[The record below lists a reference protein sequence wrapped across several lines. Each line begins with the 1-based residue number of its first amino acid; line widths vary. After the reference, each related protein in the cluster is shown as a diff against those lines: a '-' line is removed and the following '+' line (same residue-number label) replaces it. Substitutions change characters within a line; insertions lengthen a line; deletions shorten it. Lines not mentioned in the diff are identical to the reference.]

1 MIRSTDRILVTHQG
15 TLPRPADV
23 REMVLAKDGGKPV
36 DEALLT
42 RRLREA
48 IADNVKHQLEV
59 GIDSVNDGELSKS
72 SFSNYARLRLGGV
85 HEREIRPTDPPR
97 RGVSQR
103 DAQEFGGY
111 FRGRSGFTGV
121 VSGTIQQR
129 IVCDAP
135 LTYIGMETTQADIA
149 NFKAALAGIDGVQE
163 AYLPAVAPGTI
174 EHWLQNDYYPDS
186 EKFLFALADAMHEEY
201 KAIVE
206 AGFLL
211 QIDDP
216 DLPDGYQMFP
226 EFSVDDY
233 RRYAELRVDALNHAL
248 RDIPSDRVRFHMC
261 WGSYKGPHKY
271 DLPLA
276 DIVDVMLKIK
286 ADAYSIE
293 QSNPMHAHEW
303 RVFEDVKL
311 PAGKTLIPGVI
322 GHASDF
328 IESPELVAD
337 RLLNYAKLVGR
348 ENVMA
353 GTDCGIGS
361 RVGQPGIAW
370 AKFQS
375 MSRGAE
381 LASKQLWGR

>member
-23 REMVLAKDGGKPV
+23 RQMVLDLDAGKPV
-36 DEALLT
+36 DEGLFT
-42 RRLREA
+42 RRLRES
-48 IADNVKHQLEV
+48 IAANIRKQLDV

-72 SFSNYARLRLGGV
+72 SFSNYARLRLSGI
-85 HEREIRPTDPPR
+85 HERPARPDDPPR

-103 DAQEFGGY
+103 DQQEFLEY
-111 FRGRSGFTGV
+111 FQGRTGFTGMA
-121 VSGTIQQR
+121 SAGPTR
-129 IVCDAP
+129 IVCDGP
-135 LTYIGMETTQADIA
+135 ITYAGAATTQADIE
-149 NFKAALAGIDGVQE
+149 NLKAALRESPNVLE

-174 EHWLQNDYYPDS
+174 EHWLQNDYYKSD
-186 EKFLFALADAMHEEY
+186 EEFLFAVADAMHDEY
-201 KAIVE
+201 KMITE

-216 DLPDGYQMFP
+216 DLPDAWQMFP
-226 EFSVDDY
+226 EFTLDDY

-271 DLPLA
+271 DLPLQ
-276 DIVDVMLKIK
+276 DFIDVMYKIK

-303 RVFEDVKL
+303 RVFEDKKL
-311 PAGKTLIPGVI
+311 PAGKTLIPGVV

-328 IESPELVAD
+328 IEHPELVAE
-337 RLLNYAKLVGR
+337 RLVNYGKLVGR
-348 ENVMA
+348 ENLMA

-361 RVGQPGIAW
+361 RVGHPDVCW
-370 AKFQS
+370 AKFKS
-375 MSRGAE
+375 LSEGAAI
-381 LASKQLWGR
+381 ASKHLWGR